1 MLREQQKFIKN
12 AHKALDICLTVG
24 AFVSAY
30 FIKRLFL
37 PASLRGLLIAPNY
50 YIVLLIIII
59 IWYLTFRSFNVY
71 ASYRKRTFPEIFW
84 NMFKAVVIGMALLF
98 VAMYIFKITDVSR
111 ILLGIFFLLN
121 VGLLAASKASVYGLL
136 SHYRKKGYNF
146 RNLLI
151 VGSMERAKTVID
163 RVGTYLNAGFR
174 ILGCLET
181 DPDKVGTDVQNGIN
195 VIGTVEN
202 LERILREEVVDEVIF
217 AIPLRKIAE
226 ADRHIFMAE
235 QMGVSVRIVPE
246 WPISFLTN
254 QPGEVTINF
263 EDFLGI
269 PTMAVRT
276 TPPVNASLLF
286 KNFFDIIAAG
296 IVFLLFLPF
305 MFLIGCAIKIISPG
319 PIFYK
324 QERCC
329 VNGRRF
335 MLYKFRTMVPDAEKQ
350 QDGFMALNEADG
362 PAFKIKKD
370 ARITPYIGT
379 FLRKTSL
386 DELPQLINV
395 LRGEM
400 SLVGPR
406 PPIPSEVERYDIW
419 QRRRLSMKPGLTCI
433 WQCAPN
439 RNDICFNEWMKMDLH
454 YIDNWSLWLDIKI
467 LFRTVK
473 AVVLGNGR

>member
-1 MLREQQKFIKN
+1 MDRYSFLRKG
-12 AHKALDICLTVG
+12 LDSKLK
-24 AFVSAY
+24 SH
-30 FIKRLFL
+30 
-37 PASLRGLLIAPNY
+37 LLLHAGFDRRFPNVPHY
-50 YIVLLIIII
+50 
-59 IWYLTFRSFNVY
+59 
-71 ASYRKRTFPEIFW
+71 
-84 NMFKAVVIGMALLF
+84 MFKAVAAGMVLLF

-111 ILLGIFFLLN
+111 ILLGIFFLIN
-121 VGLLAASKASVYGLL
+121 VGLLAASKAGLYRL
-136 SHYRKKGYNF
+136 LGHYRKKGLNF

-151 VGSMERAKTVID
+151 VGSMDRAKTVID
-163 RVGTYLNAGFR
+163 RVGIYLNAGFR

-202 LERILREEVVDEVIF
+202 LEKILREEVVDEVIF

-226 ADRHIFMAE
+226 ADLHIFLAE

-246 WPISFLTN
+246 WPITFLTN
-254 QPGEVTINF
+254 RAGEATISF

-269 PTMAVRT
+269 PTMALRT

-286 KNFFDIIAAG
+286 KNFFDIIVAG
-296 IVFLLFLPF
+296 IAFLFFLPF

-324 QERCC
+324 QERCS

-335 MLYKFRTMVPDAEKQ
+335 MVYKFRTMVPDADKR
-350 QDGFMALNEADG
+350 QDELMALNEADG

-370 ARITPYIGT
+370 PRIIPYIGT
-379 FLRKTSL
+379 FLRKTGL

-406 PPIPSEVERYDIW
+406 PPIPSEVEQYDVW

-433 WQCAPN
+433 WQCAPR
-439 RNDICFNEWMKMDLH
+439 RNDICFNEWMKMDLY
-454 YIDNWSLWLDIKI
+454 YIDNWSLWLDFKI

-473 AVVLGNGR
+473 AVIAGNGR